1 MTMDNQKL
9 ADLINAEWE
18 AKRRAYEAARQVPFS
33 VPLVSPANKV
43 VPVQEDLWSTVRV
56 LGTGS
61 SSTAKKL

>member
-1 MTMDNQKL
+1 MDNQKL

-33 VPLVSPANKV
+33 VPLVAPANKV